1 MSLYGAF
8 DKTKHFDELDEP
20 LATNEGFLSPSTRR
34 SRARVNLDV
43 QSTAEVA
50 TEIAAAIMDAIVV
63 PAGGG
68 AVDLSALPNGG
79 KILIPLVTANV
90 TTTLPTPVG
99 ATGKTFEFI
108 FGAGATADAEDWVIT
123 STVAYVGGLVWM
135 TSGTPDIELV
145 AAATTIMT
153 INNPN
158 AGTNVKVTSD
168 GTTWV
173 VHGTVMSAN
182 TPAFS

>member
-1 MSLYGAF
+1 MSLIGAL
-8 DKTKHFDELDEP
+8 DKTKHLSEFNDP
-20 LATNEGFLSPSTRR
+20 LPNNAGGYTSSATRKAAVRENLEVPS
-34 SRARVNLDV
+34 V
-43 QSTAEVA
+43 AEV
-50 TEIAAAIMDAIVV
+50 TSVLQNVIVV
-63 PAGGG
+63 PAAGG
-68 AVDLSALPNGG
+68 AVDLSAIPEGG

-99 ATGKTFEFI
+99 AAGLTYEFI

-158 AGTNVKVTSD
+158 AGTNVKVTSN